1 INGVE
6 GPLRC
11 RVAPTTLPNASGML
25 SVRPEAVSVR
35 PAGTGGISGRVSST
49 MYLGNLS
56 QLQIR
61 LDFGKT
67 IEVLELNRRPWT
79 VGDAVTVT
87 FDPEQ
92 CFFISGSRQVQQT
105 TP

>member
-1 INGVE
+1 
-6 GPLRC
+6 
-11 RVAPTTLPNASGML
+11 
-25 SVRPEAVSVR
+25 
-35 PAGTGGISGRVSST
+35 

-56 QLQIR
+56 QLHIR

-67 IEVLELNRRPWT
+67 IEVLELNRRTWT
-79 VGDAVTVT
+79 IGDAVSVT

-92 CFFISGSRQVQQT
+92 CFFISRSREVQQP